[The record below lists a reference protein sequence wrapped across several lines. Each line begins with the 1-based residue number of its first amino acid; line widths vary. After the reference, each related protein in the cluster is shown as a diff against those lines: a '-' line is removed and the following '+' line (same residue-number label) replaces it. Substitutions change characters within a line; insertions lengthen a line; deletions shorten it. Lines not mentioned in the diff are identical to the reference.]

1 MKEPITMKDFY
12 DFLEKSQHFRQL
24 CPAHSQ
30 FYIKDYISEI
40 VDEIQLQVINWYD
53 NNSDYPKPEDILQD
67 YIHCTA
73 EEAHRFLP
81 LFVDFIS
88 TSGE

>member
-1 MKEPITMKDFY
+1 MEKPITMKDFY

-24 CPAHSQ
+24 CPTHSQ

-40 VDEIQLQVINWYD
+40 IDEIQLQVINWYD
-53 NNSDYPKPEDILQD
+53 NNSDYGKPEDILQD

-73 EEAHRFLP
+73 EEAHRYLP
-81 LFVDFIS
+81 LFTDFLG
-88 TSGE
+88 T

>member
-1 MKEPITMKDFY
+1 MEKPITMKDFY

-24 CPAHSQ
+24 CPTHSQ

-53 NNSDYPKPEDILQD
+53 NNSDYQKPEDILQD

-81 LFVDFIS
+81 IFTDFLS
-88 TSGE
+88 T